1 VDYYLHTASRSII
14 DKLLAHQINLLVIGQ
29 NQGWKQNLNIGD
41 RNNQAF
47 VNIPHSRFIEQ
58 LTYKAILVGIKVIT
72 TNESYTSKCSFLD
85 LEPIGKQ
92 EKYLGKRVKRGL
104 FRSSSG
110 YLYGADINGS
120 LNIGRKVVGE
130 VAFSKNPIERLVVSP
145 VRVKAYKADSK
156 CDVCVQN

>member
-1 VDYYLHTASRSII
+1 
-14 DKLLAHQINLLVIGQ
+14 
-29 NQGWKQNLNIGD
+29 
-41 RNNQAF
+41 
-47 VNIPHSRFIEQ
+47 
-58 LTYKAILVGIKVIT
+58 
-72 TNESYTSKCSFLD
+72 